1 MLSNTIVE
9 YVMITGE
16 DMPEHKSTEI
26 IKQDGKEYA
35 IVGRAQAILS
45 EMADEV
51 GTPRS
56 YSRFAVYRLAVDNGV
71 EILSTPSANYYSV
84 EGLRGLKEK
93 IRPER
98 GNKSGRAHYTAGQ
111 KKEAI
116 RLYIEEEKNCREVAK
131 ETGISYQSVNNWV
144 TSAGLKRE
152 GRNA

>member
-1 MLSNTIVE
+1 MIYSTFVD
-9 YVMITGE
+9 YVMTPGE
-16 DMPEHKSTEI
+16 DMPEHRSTEI

-84 EGLRGLKEK
+84 EGLRGLREK

-98 GNKSGRAHYTAGQ
+98 GNKSGRAHYTADD
-111 KKEAI
+111 KERAL
-116 RLYIEEEKNCREVAK
+116 RLYQSGSSCRDVAK
-131 ETGISYQSVNNWV
+131 QTGFSYQSVNNWV
-144 TSAGLKRE
+144 TLAGIKR
-152 GRNA
+152 GRNT